1 MRDDGLIQRITA
13 GDVVVT
19 TALRPDGDA
28 IRRARTIAE
37 ELGCPFHNR
46 AGDPLDDV
54 RAATGRQNLIIL
66 TWDEVRLVTPGNTFL
81 FHPNMAARRI
91 EAMLRGEVDR
101 LSSFMDLKSGDCLL
115 DATCGLGADAIVAA
129 HTVGEAGRVLAVE
142 RSRLLGAM
150 VRHGMKIYRHRT
162 LEVESAMRRVEVVT
176 AEAEE
181 VLKSEADH
189 SWDVVTF
196 DPMFDETVTLSHG
209 LDVVKMLGWPGS
221 TTPEGV
227 AEASRVARRCVVM
240 KDRAPGN
247 KLRDLGFAG
256 GKATV
261 SVPRSGNVYYG
272 RIDV

>member
-1 MRDDGLIQRITA
+1 
-13 GDVVVT
+13 
-19 TALRPDGDA
+19 
-28 IRRARTIAE
+28 
-37 ELGCPFHNR
+37 
-46 AGDPLDDV
+46 
-54 RAATGRQNLIIL
+54 
-66 TWDEVRLVTPGNTFL
+66 
-81 FHPNMAARRI
+81 
-91 EAMLRGEVDR
+91 
-101 LSSFMDLKSGDCLL
+101 
-115 DATCGLGADAIVAA
+115 
-129 HTVGEAGRVLAVE
+129 
-142 RSRLLGAM
+142 
-150 VRHGMKIYRHRT
+150 
-162 LEVESAMRRVEVVT
+162 MRRVEVVT

-247 KLRDLGFAG
+247 KLRDLGFVG